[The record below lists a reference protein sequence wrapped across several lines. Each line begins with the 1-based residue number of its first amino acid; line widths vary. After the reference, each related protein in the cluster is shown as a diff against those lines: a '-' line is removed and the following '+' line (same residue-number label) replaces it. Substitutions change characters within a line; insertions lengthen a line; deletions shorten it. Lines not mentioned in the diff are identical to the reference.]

1 VITPGVQQGEWTV
14 VQSAELQAGDE
25 VVGAVASYEG
35 NGEDLADFGGPP
47 GNGG

>member
-1 VITPGVQQGEWTV
+1 
-14 VQSAELQAGDE
+14 
-25 VVGAVASYEG
+25 VGAVASYEG